1 MKEWSL
7 LIWIP
12 QFGISIVFP
21 LIAFIMLAVW
31 LRDHWGWG
39 DWVIAAG
46 IFAVLSPPPSA
57 FGIRPEPCWRPRA
70 TKKNART
77 TVSALTVM
85 IKERRSGT

>member
-39 DWVIAAG
+39 DWVIAAS
-46 IFAVLSPPPSA
+46 IFCGLITAA
-57 FGIRPEPCWRPRA
+57 IGFRDTARA
-70 TKKNART
+70 MLEASGHKKEHKDHG
-77 TVSALTVM
+77 VSFN
-85 IKERRSGT
+85 SHD